1 MEHEKVINH
10 HTNKRNAYKFQRLE
24 QKEKNVNKLIE
35 RLSKNKFGVVH
46 LEGPIFKEEGGL
58 RLCDIQTE
66 YGSTTYNSD
75 GICGQLFYR
84 FYGNDSII
92 DWLTVA
98 AFFNTLCFIH
108 QCISRIFQVKCVASY
123 SKCAFR

>member
-46 LEGPIFKEEGGL
+46 L
-58 RLCDIQTE
+58 
-66 YGSTTYNSD
+66 
-75 GICGQLFYR
+75 
-84 FYGNDSII
+84 
-92 DWLTVA
+92 
-98 AFFNTLCFIH
+98 
-108 QCISRIFQVKCVASY
+108 
-123 SKCAFR
+123 